1 METKYIVVAIDG
13 NFYVRNQE
21 THKLIVAKD
30 KEDKQL
36 VVHSRVIFDSYQKAE
51 LEINALKRD
60 IAFMN
65 PIFRIDE
72 LNFFEDWY
80 ELNQISL

>member
-1 METKYIVVAIDG
+1 MKRY
-13 NFYVRNQE
+13 YQ
-21 THKLIVAKD
+21 IVAKD

-72 LNFFEDWY
+72 LNFFED
-80 ELNQISL
+80 